1 MYKGEQPFTSLF
13 SFFLYKVETFL
24 RFVCTIYTRHKMWH
38 KMWHEMWHTMW
49 HKMWH
54 TMWHEMWHK
63 NTINSIIENSKI
75 VFYKKKQNS
84 GVPAPFGGA
93 AHAL

>member
-1 MYKGEQPFTSLF
+1 
-13 SFFLYKVETFL
+13 
-24 RFVCTIYTRHKMWH
+24 
-38 KMWHEMWHTMW
+38 MWHEMWHTMW

-75 VFYKKKQNS
+75 VFFIKKNKNS